1 MLKLIPWCQYKN
13 GNRYTYYVLCIMYIL
28 SSRFIYSKII
38 NINNIGKI
46 TNIDISPPILVILKV
61 INNISNISLP
71 DLSLLILVVM
81 FNNG

>member
-1 MLKLIPWCQYKN
+1 MATDIP
-13 GNRYTYYVLCIMYIL
+13 IL

-46 TNIDISPPILVILKV
+46 TNIDISPPILVIKV